1 MWSASHR
8 PMFGHLGPGWWCYFG
23 KLWKLYMVGL
33 GERNS
38 SLGSMSLMAYLAM
51 SLNASQM
58 PRSGAPPSFTPMTV
72 DVSTWMGSRDHEL
85 NSQKPYVK
93 TKFSF
98 L

>member
-33 GERNS
+33 GERNN
-38 SLGSMSLMAYLAM
+38 SLGSMSLVAYLAM

-72 DVSTWMGSRDHEL
+72 DVST
-85 NSQKPYVK
+85 
-93 TKFSF
+93 
-98 L
+98 